1 PAGRFGEFP
10 STDLAGAL
18 KASGFQIGRLKTGTP
33 PRVNSK
39 SIDYTSLKIQPGD
52 EPPSPFS
59 FSTKEITRKQI
70 PCYLTHTNEKTHEII
85 KNNLDKSPLYQ
96 GNIKGTGPRYCP
108 SIEDKVFR
116 FPDKNSHQV
125 FIEPEG
131 RNTEEVYLNGISTSL
146 PLDIQKQILKS
157 IKGLEQCEIMRP
169 GYAVEYDFVFP
180 TQLYPTLETK
190 SIKGLFHAGQING
203 TSGYEEAAG
212 QGLIAGMNA
221 ANFVLNREPLILRRS
236 DAYIGVLIDD
246 LVTKGT
252 NEPYRMFT
260 SRAEYRL
267 ILRQDNADLR
277 LFELAY
283 QENLISKK
291 NYNAVLKK
299 MDKIKDQIGW
309 LETTRIK
316 EKDDLAVVIK
326 KKGNGQLKF
335 PAVLA
340 DLVKRPEF
348 SIKDVM
354 NSDISPEIARQ
365 VEIQIKYDGYIQRQ
379 EREIERFKKLEEKK
393 IPENIDYSTVY
404 GLSREEMQ
412 KLNDIRPL
420 TFGQASRISGVTPS
434 AISSIMVFLKKTAF
448 S

>member
-1 PAGRFGEFP
+1 
-10 STDLAGAL
+10 
-18 KASGFQIGRLKTGTP
+18 
-33 PRVNSK
+33 
-39 SIDYTSLKIQPGD
+39 
-52 EPPSPFS
+52 
-59 FSTKEITRKQI
+59 
-70 PCYLTHTNEKTHEII
+70 
-85 KNNLDKSPLYQ
+85 
-96 GNIKGTGPRYCP
+96 
-108 SIEDKVFR
+108 
-116 FPDKNSHQV
+116 
-125 FIEPEG
+125 
-131 RNTEEVYLNGISTSL
+131 
-146 PLDIQKQILKS
+146 
-157 IKGLEQCEIMRP
+157 
-169 GYAVEYDFVFP
+169 
-180 TQLYPTLETK
+180 
-190 SIKGLFHAGQING
+190 
-203 TSGYEEAAG
+203 
-212 QGLIAGMNA
+212 
-221 ANFVLNREPLILRRS
+221 
-236 DAYIGVLIDD
+236 
-246 LVTKGT
+246 
-252 NEPYRMFT
+252 
-260 SRAEYRL
+260 
-267 ILRQDNADLR
+267 
-277 LFELAY
+277 
-283 QENLISKK
+283 
-291 NYNAVLKK
+291 

-379 EREIERFKKLEEKK
+379 EREIERFKKLEEKQ

-434 AISSIMVFLKKTAF
+434 AISSLMVFLKKTAF